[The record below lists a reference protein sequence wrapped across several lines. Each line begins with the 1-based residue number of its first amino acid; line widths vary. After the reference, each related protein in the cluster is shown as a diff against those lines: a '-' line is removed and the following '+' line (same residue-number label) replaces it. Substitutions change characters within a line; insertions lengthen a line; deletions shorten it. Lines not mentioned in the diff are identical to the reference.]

1 MIENNRIYAISMLR
15 YKRIE
20 NSLTIKELG
29 KLIGV
34 SPDFLSEMERGN
46 KIPSDYLIYNLADFF
61 DISEDI
67 LFTGFNKTPIF
78 GDYYH
83 SIKDRRRFK
92 ELIYEVMT
100 SDINED
106 SRQLLYDNIF
116 EAYLRREVLSL
127 RQ

>member
-1 MIENNRIYAISMLR
+1 MIENNKVYAISMLR

-20 NSLTIKELG
+20 NNITIKELG
-29 KLIGV
+29 RLLRV

-46 KIPSDYLIYNLADFF
+46 KIPSDYLLYNLADFF
-61 DISEDI
+61 GIAEDI
-67 LFTGFNKTPIF
+67 LFKGFNKIPIF
-78 GDYYH
+78 GDYYNN
-83 SIKDRRRFK
+83 IKDRRRFK

-100 SDINED
+100 SDISED